1 VPKPGIF
8 YYHTLGNNAFS
19 NRLDRR
25 FVHDASAAHC
35 REIRRRVIPTIR
47 HLGTRERAAMHHQIN
62 PLAAHEANVIT
73 TRSGKR
79 FQNAP
84 GVA

>member
-1 VPKPGIF
+1 
-8 YYHTLGNNAFS
+8 
-19 NRLDRR
+19 
-25 FVHDASAAHC
+25 
-35 REIRRRVIPTIR
+35 
-47 HLGTRERAAMHHQIN
+47 MHHQIN

-84 GVA
+84 GAAYRLRKALGLVWLLAVAVAGKSDFARWYGPRRARHAFYLIGLAGD

>member
-1 VPKPGIF
+1 MF
-8 YYHTLGNNAFS
+8 YFHAIGDDVFANS
-19 NRLDRR
+19 LDSG
-25 FVHDASAAHC
+25 FVHHASAAH
-35 REIRRRVIPTIR
+35 RPEIRRRAIATIR

-62 PLAAHEANVIT
+62 PLAAHETNVIT

-84 GVA
+84 GAA